1 MALSKLTRVGF
12 SEKPHQP
19 FNLSF
24 PKREFGK
31 KTVKK
36 SSFQASWFKKH
47 TWLHYDEE
55 RDVAF
60 CHTCIRAYKE
70 KKITWNAGNL
80 DPAFI
85 SSGYYNWKDASVKL
99 KAHEN
104 SKCHLEAVEKIFTLP
119 STTEDIAEVLSRQH
133 GQEKVERRQC
143 FLKVLSSIRFLARQ
157 GLPLCGDDTEDNSN
171 LVQLLKLQGEKD
183 PKLAE
188 YLKQKYNKY
197 TSAEIQNIQHI
208 QQFNIPTSYQH

>member
-1 MALSKLTRVGF
+1 MHIISIYYLWSKLTKELVF
-12 SEKPHQP
+12 PNISEKPHQP

-31 KTVKK
+31 KTV
-36 SSFQASWFKKH
+36 SFQASWFKKH

-99 KAHEN
+99 KKHM
-104 SKCHLEAVEKIFTLP
+104 KIP
-119 STTEDIAEVLSRQH
+119 NAI
-133 GQEKVERRQC
+133 
-143 FLKVLSSIRFLARQ
+143 LKLLKRFLHCQVPR
-157 GLPLCGDDTEDNSN
+157 
-171 LVQLLKLQGEKD
+171 KILQR
-183 PKLAE
+183 
-188 YLKQKYNKY
+188 
-197 TSAEIQNIQHI
+197 
-208 QQFNIPTSYQH
+208 SYQGNIDRRKWRGDNAF